1 MKNPTEG
8 TSWKNRTSLNMER
21 KGIIPR
27 SWIIAMGVVATIVG
41 IGVFQKKMKEQVY
54 EVMGNEV
61 AKAIPNPEA
70 HQQPKGF
77 EVFTEEDL
85 SESLPEPELAPVSD
99 PEAEKIS
106 ELEKACLQL
115 VNVGLQG
122 ESPDDVLKLLRR
134 LLYEERPSL
143 IPPSVKQIA
152 NRCRVDIVNLSGSF
166 GEIIRK
172 EECAIERHH
181 QIDKIVERYGPRK
194 NCEEIKPPKWR
205 CEDEIMRELIRGL
218 DNSGESYREDDLW
231 KMVDYICGEIPVSTR
246 EKTEYVRCEE
256 ERKSDNIRTMES
268 IDAIDGDYDECVM
281 RSRRD

>member
-1 MKNPTEG
+1 
-8 TSWKNRTSLNMER
+8 
-21 KGIIPR
+21 
-27 SWIIAMGVVATIVG
+27 MGVVTTIVG

-54 EVMGNEV
+54 EVIGNEV

-85 SESLPEPELAPVSD
+85 SESLPEPELALVSD

-134 LLYEERPSL
+134 LLYEESPSL

-172 EECAIERHH
+172 EECARERNKQIEE
-181 QIDKIVERYGPRK
+181 VTERYGSRRD
-194 NCEEIKPPKWR
+194 CDELKPPRWE
-205 CEDEIMRELIRGL
+205 CEDEIREELVRGL
-218 DNSGESYREDDLW
+218 APGKSYREDDLW
-231 KMVDYICGEIPVSTR
+231 KMVDYICGEIPTSTR
-246 EKTEYVRCEE
+246 EKAEYVRCEE
-256 ERKSDNIRTMES
+256 ERKRDNIRMMES
-268 IDAIDGDYDECVM
+268 IDAIDGDYHECV
-281 RSRRD
+281 RRARVD